1 MTNLLI
7 VDDTDVDLML
17 MEGLLKAPGITIVT
31 AGDGFQ
37 ALEKI
42 SEWSID
48 LILTD
53 LQMPR
58 MDGLELVR
66 AVREKHPDI
75 PVILTTGKGSEDI
88 AEQALLAGASTYIP
102 KSKLSEMLESTVK
115 EVLDLLSSASVSD
128 GLFDESF
135 GSRFQFELKAEPS
148 LIPKLVALCQ
158 RMLHA
163 FTPLDRIDRL
173 RIAIAVDH
181 AVQNSF
187 YRGNLEI
194 PAEQKIDLRDLETIE
209 LVEER
214 LADEK
219 YSSRRVSVGFDIN
232 HRRFAIRVE
241 DDGPGFDSSSAG
253 SWDEP
258 ASRGTVLMHSF
269 MDTVSYNKKGNV
281 VKMRFVFDKSVV
293 VAEPVS
299 GAAKVATLTCLS
311 TEKVYPLDIP
321 KLVIGSREGCHI
333 KLKSDQVAA
342 LHCTVTLISK
352 KWSLVVLTQRG
363 VTKLNHSTVMS
374 ATLTAGDIVTIG
386 DYEFAFDC

>member
-1 MTNLLI
+1 VTNLLI

-17 MEGLLKAPGITIVT
+17 MEGLLNAPGFTIVT

-42 SEWSID
+42 TEWSID

-58 MDGLELVR
+58 MDGLELVHE
-66 AVREKHPDI
+66 VRKNHPDI

-88 AEQALLAGASTYIP
+88 AEKALLAGASSYIP
-102 KSKLSEMLESTVK
+102 KSKLSAMLESTVK
-115 EVLDLLSSASVSD
+115 EVLDLLSSASVAD

-135 GSRFQFELKAEPS
+135 GSRFQFELKPDPT
-148 LIPKLVALCQ
+148 LIPKLVDLCQ

-163 FTPLDRIDRL
+163 LTPLDRIDRL
-173 RIAIAVDH
+173 RVAIAVDQ
-181 AVQNSF
+181 AIQNSF

-194 PAEQKIDLRDLETIE
+194 PPEQRIDLRDLSTIE
-209 LVEER
+209 LIEER
-214 LADEK
+214 LAEEK
-219 YSSRRVSVGFDIN
+219 YSKRRVNVGFNIN
-232 HRRFAIRVE
+232 RRRFSIRIE
-241 DDGPGFDSSSAG
+241 DDGPGFDSSDAG
-253 SWDEP
+253 NWDET
-258 ASRGTVLMHSF
+258 SNRGTVLMHSF
-269 MDTVSYNKKGNV
+269 MDTVSYNRKGNV
-281 VKMRFVFDKSVV
+281 VKMRFVFDKSEVDV
-293 VAEPVS
+293 EPVNS
-299 GAAKVATLTCLS
+299 KNKLATFTCLS
-311 TEKVYPLDIP
+311 TEKVYTLDKP

-342 LHCTVTLISK
+342 LHCTVTSISK

-374 ATLTAGDIVTIG
+374 ATLTPGDIVTIG
-386 DYEFAFDC
+386 DHEFAFDA